1 MSKRQATAIIALLAV
16 IAVALVAMFVYLVG
30 FGNDTQQSGQAEGE
44 SATETSASAEPAG
57 LDTEESIALLEGR
70 ASMSSWHHRFPRLP
84 NGGATMF

>member
-44 SATETSASAEPAG
+44 SATETSA
-57 LDTEESIALLEGR
+57 
-70 ASMSSWHHRFPRLP
+70 
-84 NGGATMF
+84 